1 MRPSVKINL
10 VSLAFCAIGLFGL
23 FWLDS
28 KEMAAIII
36 VSLTFTCILQTD
48 ITDTLMAGAASITA
62 KLLMR
67 QVELRDELEE
77 LDDIVREAMRELQNK
92 NEIAALNTLTAGVY
106 MRERRENG

>member
-10 VSLAFCAIGLFGL
+10 MSLAFCVIGMLGV

-28 KEMAAIII
+28 REVAAIML

-48 ITDTLMAGAASITA
+48 IIDTLMTRAASITA

-106 MRERRENG
+106 MRGRRENG